1 MKMACL
7 MMVIVMGMTA
17 GAWADETPA
26 PETATTVGGGVVHP
40 WKSPY
45 RTAVSGENKISI
57 GETQ

>member
-1 MKMACL
+1 
-7 MMVIVMGMTA
+7 MGMTA

-57 GETQ
+57 GDTQ